1 MIQQI
6 LEAAP
11 NMTPNGPQGGN
22 LGPNGLHN
30 SPNMNFID
38 LGTYIAIIIGVANIC
53 LLLALLSIYLKNY
66 REIKSKFTT
75 GLLVFAALLL
85 LQNVVTTLFL
95 ALNVFFHIS
104 SQGFEIGRP
113 QTPLSSVNIIQ
124 FIALLILLRIT
135 WD

>member
-1 MIQQI
+1 MIQRI

-11 NMTPNGPQGGN
+11 PMANNRPEGSSF
-22 LGPNGLHN
+22 GPNGFQN
-30 SPNMNFID
+30 PPEMNFVDI
-38 LGTYIAIIIGVANIC
+38 GTYIAIIIGVANIC

-66 REIKSKFTT
+66 KQIKSKFTT
-75 GLLVFAALLL
+75 GLLVFTSLLL
-85 LQNVVTTLFL
+85 LQNMITTLFL
-95 ALNVFFHIS
+95 ALNVVFNIT
-104 SQGFEIGRP
+104 SQGLEIGRP